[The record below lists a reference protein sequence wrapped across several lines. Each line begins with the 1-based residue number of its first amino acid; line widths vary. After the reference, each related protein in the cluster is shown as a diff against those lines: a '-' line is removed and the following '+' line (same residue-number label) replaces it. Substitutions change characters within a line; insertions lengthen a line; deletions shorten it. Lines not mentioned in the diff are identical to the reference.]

1 LKNIPPQCSR
11 PETGQKWYAAPLQ
24 CARLLE
30 SFVVNTV
37 FQEHPKLCTG
47 NLVLT
52 RKVAAAVEH
61 LDATSEQCHASRAHR
76 DMWPLS
82 RDSKQDVGVIFNKI
96 CEHCSALRGMVIA
109 DESPQLVIS
118 RKTRAVAAGGP
129 LHRDTYSD
137 DDIIYTVVVAVTPV
151 TTSNGSVQLWPTADK
166 SARWNKNVER
176 TFLKG
181 HEQWTWT
188 GDRGAYL
195 VFDSRTWHRA
205 GRARHCDWDG
215 TARIILQFVVHPPD
229 YLLTYTDII
238 VDGHVERS
246 KGSASTQ

>member
-1 LKNIPPQCSR
+1 MN
-11 PETGQKWYAAPLQ
+11 
-24 CARLLE
+24 CARLRE
-30 SFVVNTV
+30 SFIVNTV
-37 FQEHPKLCTG
+37 FQEHPELCTG
-47 NLVLT
+47 NLVVT
-52 RKVAAAVEH
+52 RKITAALEH
-61 LDATSEQCHASRAHR
+61 LYTTSQQCPARRAHR

-82 RDSKQDVGVIFNKI
+82 RASIPHLEVIFGKI
-96 CEHCSALRGMVIA
+96 CDHCPALRGMIIA
-109 DESPQLVIS
+109 NESPQTVIS
-118 RKTRAVAAGGP
+118 RKTRVVAAAGQV
-129 LHRDTYSD
+129 HRDTYSND
-137 DDIIYTVVVAVTPV
+137 DGFYTVIVAVTPV

-166 SARWNKNVER
+166 SARWNKNIQR

-215 TARIILQFVVHPPD
+215 TARIVLQFMVHPPD
-229 YLLTYTDII
+229 YELTYTDII

-246 KGSASTQ
+246 IGSAITQ